1 MLLLLRIR
9 GLVQTVQ
16 EHVVLLFQDGGN
28 QLGTHRTKKNEWLG
42 TLHSSA
48 EEDCACTMFHSRLT
62 SSRSKNS
69 WRAFTDGPISKET
82 KYFRIHLVY
91 WETATIL
98 QIHRFFHRRCSEA
111 H

>member
-48 EEDCACTMFHSRLT
+48 EEDCACTLFHSRNQL
-62 SSRSKNS
+62 KKQKQL
-69 WRAFTDGPISKET
+69 AC
-82 KYFRIHLVY
+82 IH
-91 WETATIL
+91 
-98 QIHRFFHRRCSEA
+98 
-111 H
+111 